1 MSRAWITYLKFPDS
15 EENSAKAYPVEVCLG
30 HTKGIVSSSDS
41 SYSFPSRF
49 AFKVTLR
56 CKAPESAA
64 KSKDHEAT
72 ASEWLLETVTKEIA
86 LFRELLL
93 IMICK
98 IGKLTLAR
106 LLMAHDTFRAY
117 NTPIVY
123 KKVNTEEVLELLVS
137 NEKSLARHCF
147 HYMRNLMLDLS
158 HNELQ
163 SIEDRTRYLCPS
175 PLSHAV
181 RDDCNFD
188 DCASGDVEVAETWE
202 AVLIFKAFHL
212 TQLDIV
218 GNAINNEKFKS
229 LLVKV

>member
-1 MSRAWITYLKFPDS
+1 MSRAWITYMKFPDS
-15 EENSAKAYPVEVCLG
+15 EENFAKAYPVEVFLG

-56 CKAPESAA
+56 CKAPET
-64 KSKDHEAT
+64 AT
-72 ASEWLLETVTKEIA
+72 
-86 LFRELLL
+86 R
-93 IMICK
+93 
-98 IGKLTLAR
+98 
-106 LLMAHDTFRAY
+106 
-117 NTPIVY
+117 
-123 KKVNTEEVLELLVS
+123 
-137 NEKSLARHCF
+137 
-147 HYMRNLMLDLS
+147 
-158 HNELQ
+158 
-163 SIEDRTRYLCPS
+163 DRTRYLCPS

-202 AVLIFKAFHL
+202 VVLIFKAFHL